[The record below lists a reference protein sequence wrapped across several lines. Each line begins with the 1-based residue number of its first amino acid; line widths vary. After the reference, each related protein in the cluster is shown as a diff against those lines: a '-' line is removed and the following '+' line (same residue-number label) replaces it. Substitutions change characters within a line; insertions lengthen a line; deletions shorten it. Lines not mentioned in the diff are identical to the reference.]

1 MAAEKASKGW
11 LAQLSEEM
19 AGAVERAGQAVVAVD
34 ARRRLPASGIVWPG
48 SGVVVT
54 ADHVLERD
62 EDITV
67 TLAGGQK
74 LAATL
79 AGRDPGSDVAVL
91 RLNGAAPGPAEL
103 APEGSVKVG
112 HFALALGRPGTDL
125 PVVSFGVIS
134 TLGGAWRTARGGAI
148 EGYIRADLVLYPGF
162 SGGPLV
168 DIQGRVVGLNSSHL
182 AHGLG
187 LAIPAHAVS
196 GIVETLQTQG
206 RIRRAYLGLTSQP
219 VVLPEALRRK
229 LGLKQETG
237 LIVVGTEPGSPA
249 DKGGLLMGD
258 VLVDLGGYPINDGED
273 LQAVLSAQEVG
284 KSITLSVVRGGE
296 ARDLTVTPG
305 ERK

>member
-1 MAAEKASKGW
+1 MAADKASSGG
-11 LAQLSEEM
+11 LARFSEEL
-19 AGAVERAGQAVVAVD
+19 AGAVERAGRSVVAVD

-91 RLNGAAPGPAEL
+91 RLNDTAPGPAEL
-103 APEGSVKVG
+103 APEGSVRVG
-112 HFALALGRPGTDL
+112 HFVLAVGRPGTDL

-148 EGYIRADLVLYPGF
+148 ERHIRADLVLYPGF

-168 DIQGRVVGLNSSHL
+168 DIEGRVVGLNSSHL

-187 LAIPAHAVS
+187 LAIPAHTVT
-196 GIVETLQTQG
+196 GIVETLLARG
-206 RIRRAYLGLTSQP
+206 RIRRAYLGITSQP
-219 VVLPEALRRK
+219 VVLPEAWRRK
-229 LGLKQETG
+229 QGLKQETG
-237 LIVVGTEPGSPA
+237 LLVVGTEPGSPA
-249 DKGGLLMGD
+249 EKGGLLTGD
-258 VLVDLGGYPINDGED
+258 VLVDMGGYPISDGED

-284 KSITLSVVRGGE
+284 KPVTLSVVRGGE
-296 ARDLTVTPG
+296 AVNLPVTPG
-305 ERK
+305 ERT